1 MQDVDIGGAFDNVED
16 AECAVAGA
24 VSDLPHALAD
34 VGHGLPVARIR
45 ALLHKSQIRTGF
57 HAGTCR
63 KAAQVVQRCA
73 DPVESFHGVSIY
85 VLGYLSKYLDSRGV
99 GRVGPTCGLAACG
112 VGGVAPAARLAQ
124 GTCPERSEEHTSDLQ
139 TIMGHSHV

>member
-34 VGHGLPVARIR
+34 AGHGLPVARIR

-73 DPVESFHGVSIY
+73 D
-85 VLGYLSKYLDSRGV
+85 
-99 GRVGPTCGLAACG
+99 
-112 VGGVAPAARLAQ
+112 
-124 GTCPERSEEHTSDLQ
+124 RSEEHTSELQ
-139 TIMGHSHV
+139 SLMRISYAVFCLKKKINHKNNKI

>member
-1 MQDVDIGGAFDNVED
+1 MIRRPPRSTRTDTLFPYPTLFRSLLPESMQDVDIGGAFDNVED

-34 VGHGLPVARIR
+34 AGHGLPVARIR

-73 DPVESFHGVSIY
+73 DPVESFNGGSIY
-85 VLGYLSKYLDSRGV
+85 VLG
-99 GRVGPTCGLAACG
+99 
-112 VGGVAPAARLAQ
+112 
-124 GTCPERSEEHTSDLQ
+124 
-139 TIMGHSHV
+139 

>member
-1 MQDVDIGGAFDNVED
+1 MRISDWSSDVCSSDLGCLLRVLLRSMQDVDIGGAFDNVEN

-73 DPVESFHGVSIY
+73 DPVESFHGMSIY
-85 VLGYLSKYLDSRGV
+85 VLGYLSKYLDARGV
-99 GRVGPTCGLAACG
+99 GR

-124 GTCPERSEEHTSDLQ
+124 GTCP
-139 TIMGHSHV
+139 

>member
-1 MQDVDIGGAFDNVED
+1 MLFFFWVFGTSFPAWRYGVVSILAVFHVLPGCLLRLLPESMQDVALGGAFDNVED

-57 HAGTCR
+57 HA
-63 KAAQVVQRCA
+63 
-73 DPVESFHGVSIY
+73 
-85 VLGYLSKYLDSRGV
+85 
-99 GRVGPTCGLAACG
+99 
-112 VGGVAPAARLAQ
+112 
-124 GTCPERSEEHTSDLQ
+124 
-139 TIMGHSHV
+139 

>member
-1 MQDVDIGGAFDNVED
+1 MLDVNIGGAFDNVED

-63 KAAQVVQRCA
+63 KAAKVVQRCA
-73 DPVESFHGVSIY
+73 DPGGSFHGMSIY
-85 VLGYLSKYLDSRGV
+85 VLGYLSSTWMTGASGAV
-99 GRVGPTCGLAACG
+99 GAY
-112 VGGVAPAARLAQ
+112 ARLR
-124 GTCPERSEEHTSDLQ
+124 G
-139 TIMGHSHV
+139 

>member
-45 ALLHKSQIRTGF
+45 ALLHKSQIRTGL

-63 KAAQVVQRCA
+63 KAAQAVQRCA
-73 DPVESFHGVSIY
+73 DPLESFHGTSIY
-85 VLGYLSKYLDSRGV
+85 ILGFLSTYLHARGV
-99 GRVGPTCGLAACG
+99 GPV
-112 VGGVAPAARLAQ
+112 VGVAPAARLGP
-124 GTCPERSEEHTSDLQ
+124 GT
-139 TIMGHSHV
+139 